1 MKKIVLAYSGGLDTT
16 CCVKWLQ
23 ERGYEVVCF
32 SADLGSEFS
41 PKELKTK
48 AKSSGI
54 TKIYVK
60 DLQSEFADSY
70 ILPALRAGA
79 VYQNKYVLSTAL
91 GRPLIAKH
99 LVDIAHKEKAGY
111 IAHGCTG
118 KGNDQVRIETAT
130 TLLDNKLRII
140 APVREWELKSREEEI
155 AYVRKHKLPLKITKE
170 KIYSIDKNIW
180 GISVEGGKLE
190 DLDNEPPEN
199 SFYFVKPAEKVRDRV
214 CYVSIKF
221 DNGVPVALNGKKA
234 SFLSMIKSLNKLGAD
249 VGIGRTDLV
258 EDRVVGIKSREIYEA
273 PAAWL
278 LHYAHN
284 ELESLTLDRQTQ
296 MLKKE
301 IASQYA
307 WLVYQGLWF
316 TQIKRA
322 MDAFIDVTQESV
334 TGEITMKLY
343 KGQISVAKREAKNPL
358 YKKEFATYGAGDKFK
373 QEYSEGFIRLMSM
386 PYSK

>member
-111 IAHGCTG
+111 IAHGCT
-118 KGNDQVRIETAT
+118 
-130 TLLDNKLRII
+130 
-140 APVREWELKSREEEI
+140 
-155 AYVRKHKLPLKITKE
+155 
-170 KIYSIDKNIW
+170 
-180 GISVEGGKLE
+180 
-190 DLDNEPPEN
+190 
-199 SFYFVKPAEKVRDRV
+199 
-214 CYVSIKF
+214 
-221 DNGVPVALNGKKA
+221 
-234 SFLSMIKSLNKLGAD
+234 
-249 VGIGRTDLV
+249 
-258 EDRVVGIKSREIYEA
+258 
-273 PAAWL
+273 
-278 LHYAHN
+278 
-284 ELESLTLDRQTQ
+284 
-296 MLKKE
+296 
-301 IASQYA
+301 
-307 WLVYQGLWF
+307 
-316 TQIKRA
+316 
-322 MDAFIDVTQESV
+322 
-334 TGEITMKLY
+334 
-343 KGQISVAKREAKNPL
+343 
-358 YKKEFATYGAGDKFK
+358 
-373 QEYSEGFIRLMSM
+373 
-386 PYSK
+386 